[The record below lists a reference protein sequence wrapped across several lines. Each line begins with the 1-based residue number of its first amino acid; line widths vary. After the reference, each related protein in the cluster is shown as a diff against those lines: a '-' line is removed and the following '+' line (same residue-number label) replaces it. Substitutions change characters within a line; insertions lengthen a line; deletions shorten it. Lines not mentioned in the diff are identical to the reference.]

1 MEQPYPYTVR
11 FTTAERSALAEVA
24 ALRGTTSAKV
34 LRDLVARELAR
45 LRNEPP
51 PPPIPIKARPRS
63 TLAHSSISTTISG
76 PVLRA
81 VASVWDTSEAAL
93 LGKTRTRWIAHARQ
107 AAMLLLR
114 ERAPRVATQIE
125 IARFFRLDHT
135 SVRYGLEQAE
145 LRAFTSVDYAERLAR
160 ARALL
165 GC

>member
-1 MEQPYPYTVR
+1 MDLANPYTVR
-11 FTTAERSALAEVA
+11 FTPAERSALAEVA

-34 LRDLVARELAR
+34 LRDLIARELAR
-45 LRNEPP
+45 LRNEPL
-51 PPPIPIKARPRS
+51 PPPIPIKARPQS
-63 TLAHSSISTTISG
+63 TLAHTSISATISG

-81 VASVWDTSEAAL
+81 VATAFETTEAAL
-93 LGKTRTRWIAHARQ
+93 MGTTRMRWIAHARQ

-114 ERAPRVATQIE
+114 EQAPRVATQIE

-145 LRAFTSVDYAERLAR
+145 VRAATNVEYAERLAR

-165 GC
+165 G